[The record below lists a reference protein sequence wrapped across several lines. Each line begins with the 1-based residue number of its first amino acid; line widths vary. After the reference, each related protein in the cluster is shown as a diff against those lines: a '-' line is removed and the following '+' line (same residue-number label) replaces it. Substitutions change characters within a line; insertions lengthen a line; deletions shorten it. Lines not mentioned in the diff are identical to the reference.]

1 MSIRR
6 NLRPFIFVAAGA
18 GLLGTAAACNGGS
31 PTGATPM
38 DIANPPVR
46 DTSGFIPNTPAAHP

>member
-6 NLRPFIFVAAGA
+6 TLILAAA
-18 GLLGTAAACNGGS
+18 STGLLGAAAGCSGGS

-38 DIANPPVR
+38 DIADPPVR
-46 DTSGFIPNTPAAHP
+46 DTSGFIPPAPPLTTP